1 MAAALRAARWMA
13 GAGRCIAVLGYMA
26 ELGPIAEEEHE
37 RIGALVA
44 RLGIDVLIVVGSEA
58 RPIGLAARREGVPS
72 EETFNKPKA
81 SIAARSAAGQ
91 RRMLQAYAAA
101 DPRPHEPQQVVGEAA
116 ADEDEHQRHEHQRHQ
131 REGRGDV
138 E

>member
-1 MAAALRAARWMA
+1 MEVVDGEGGLRILNDAYNANPTSMAAALRAARWMA
-13 GAGRCIAVLGYMA
+13 SAGRCIAVLGYMA

-72 EETFNKPKA
+72 ELVLFCDDIE
-81 SIAARSAAGQ
+81 
-91 RRMLQAYAAA
+91 
-101 DPRPHEPQQVVGEAA
+101 EATK
-116 ADEDEHQRHEHQRHQ
+116 
-131 REGRGDV
+131 
-138 E
+138 